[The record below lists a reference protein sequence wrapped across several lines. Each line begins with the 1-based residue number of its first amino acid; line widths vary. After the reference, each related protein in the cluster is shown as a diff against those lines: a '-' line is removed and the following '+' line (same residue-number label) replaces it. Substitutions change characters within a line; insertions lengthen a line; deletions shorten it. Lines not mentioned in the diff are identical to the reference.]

1 MKKVISLF
9 IVLVLAVSSFSAL
22 LVNAAEVDVD
32 SVVDQIL
39 DGSISFW
46 DIEDLGMSDEQFG
59 EFYEKLENKVE
70 EATKGMTDEEKAKYV
85 LKILDPVKV
94 IAELFKVDSEQLEAD
109 LKAIYGDEDLTE
121 ALIKTSDV
129 LQNIPLGLS
138 TEFVRLGLKDLP
150 EDATEYDTF
159 LAYIKQIK
167 AFIDSGNEVSY
178 AGVLAF
184 IYGKNVAD
192 VTNDLTAV
200 FGADITGEKIDDILE
215 QYFLVADE
223 DEYDKYIDSISND
236 EDITDYDS
244 YIAYLKHANEYVKAH
259 PDTDNGDDDYNP
271 IDEKPTANSGAPL
284 TDAAEKPS
292 ATVTNTSNVG
302 KVANPATGVPSAGV
316 AVILAAVCAAGITV
330 TSKMKK
336 K

>member
-1 MKKVISLF
+1 MKKVISLLV
-9 IVLVLAVSSFSAL
+9 VLVLAVSSFSML
-22 LVNAAEVDVD
+22 LVNAAEVNVD

-46 DIEDLGMSDEQFG
+46 DIEDLEMSDEQLD

-70 EATKGMTDEEKAKYV
+70 EATKDMTDEEKAKYV

-94 IAELFKVDSEQLEAD
+94 IAELLEVDSEQLEAD
-109 LKAIYGDEDLTE
+109 LKSVYGDEDLAE
-121 ALIKTSDV
+121 ALIKTADV
-129 LQNIPLGLS
+129 LQNMPLDLS
-138 TEFVRLGLKDLP
+138 TAFVEFGLKDLP

-184 IYGKNVAD
+184 IYGKNAAD

-200 FGADITGEKIDDILE
+200 FGADVTDEKIDDILQ
-215 QYFLVADE
+215 QYFLAADE
-223 DEYDKYIDSISND
+223 DEYDNYIDSISND
-236 EDITDYDS
+236 GVIPDYDS
-244 YIAYLKHANEYVKAH
+244 YITYLKHADEYVKAH

-271 IDEKPTANSGAPL
+271 VEEKPTANDGTSS
-284 TDAAEKPS
+284 TDAAAKPS